1 VILTI
6 PFEGVPNIYFSFYMK
21 KNTLLVVALIMLC
34 SITSYAQHMLV
45 QGIQNIY
52 LVNYQTNESVK
63 LDLPQELL
71 VGYQVQDDSLVILLS
86 SGYGR
91 ISSHKYYHEWLG
103 QVIANPGATR
113 EIVKRVKL
121 EWKAELREY
130 TFKENLADTLTE
142 NADIIEVNV
151 IDVDPN
157 LRLAVDKCGNLE
169 MLKDGKSLWTFI
181 NKRATM
187 GLYCYT
193 KLKTAGTVRLAD
205 EKILFVRERDTM
217 LTPKVYKV
225 VEIDKLSGKSKE
237 IVQSKSVI
245 EASYSPDEKYIFY
258 NVSKKGYATTYRVDR
273 ATGKKKAFK
282 LNTGK
287 YDYHVE
293 RVYWIN

>member
-1 VILTI
+1 
-6 PFEGVPNIYFSFYMK
+6 
-21 KNTLLVVALIMLC
+21 
-34 SITSYAQHMLV
+34 MLV
-45 QGIQNIY
+45 QALQDIY
-52 LVNYQTNESVK
+52 LLNYQTNESVK
-63 LDLPQELL
+63 LNLPKEQL

-91 ISSHKYYHEWLG
+91 ISSHKYYHEWLRE
-103 QVIANPGATR
+103 VIANPGATR
-113 EIVKRVKL
+113 EIVQRGEL
-121 EWKAELREY
+121 EWRAELQEY
-130 TFKENLADTLTE
+130 TLKGNLTDTLAG
-142 NADIIEVNV
+142 NVNV
-151 IDVDPN
+151 IEVDLIEVDSN

-169 MLKDGKSLWTFI
+169 MFREGKPLWTFI

-217 LTPKVYKV
+217 FTPRVYKI

-237 IVQSKSVI
+237 ITQSKSVI

-258 NVSKKGYATTYRVDR
+258 NVSKKGYATTYKVDR
-273 ATGKKKAFK
+273 ATGKKQAFK